1 MNIRSIARK
10 PFWDLFFI
18 KPIMPGFLRLAL
30 SDSLSWNSEK
40 KIGGSIGNFKSS
52 EFASLQINKG
62 LKPIYKDI
70 TNLQENG
77 NHITDML
84 TIADL
89 IQIGGA
95 AAVEY
100 CGGPQ
105 LNVK

>member
-30 SDSLSWNSEK
+30 SDSLSWDPENRL
-40 KIGGSIGNFKSS
+40 GGTIGNFKSS
-52 EFASLQINKG
+52 QFTSLKINKD
-62 LKPIYKDI
+62 LNLIYQDVQ
-70 TNLQENG
+70 NLQENG

-95 AAVEY
+95 ASVEY

-105 LNVK
+105 LNIK